1 MLFLKYQWLICLCAR
16 GVILNDKWYN
26 EQPWTWFQH
35 KVSFL
40 NHDVTKNLTGHR
52 MHKEGSQRYQ
62 MNRQTNITKTYT
74 SKSPILCA
82 RIWFTWLCKALDG
95 LFLGSLEFNGSNYR
109 VSQKKVYNKIFSA
122 QGMEFLGRVTG
133 RLEQCATI
141 DTVSIV
147 AHCSKGLVTLLRN
160 SIPFAE

>member
-1 MLFLKYQWLICLCAR
+1 MCSRHQQGPGGTWPYTEKVINSSFRASAFSKYQWLICLCAG
-16 GVILNDKWYN
+16 GVLLNDKWYN

-40 NHDVTKNLTGHR
+40 NHDVTKNLTCHR
-52 MHKEGSQRYQ
+52 MHKEGPQRYQ

-95 LFLGSLEFNGSNYR
+95 LFLGSLEFNGSNYG
-109 VSQKKVYNKIFSA
+109 VSQKKVYNKIFRRR
-122 QGMEFLGRVTG
+122 GW
-133 RLEQCATI
+133 
-141 DTVSIV
+141 
-147 AHCSKGLVTLLRN
+147 N
-160 SIPFAE
+160 S